1 MISMVKGLYHWG
13 QVVGIGFGE
22 TVPFENHSIA
32 WQTATVFFAVIDLV
46 AAVGLWLA
54 AAWGAVIWLTAVA
67 SMLAV
72 EIFFPQVFG
81 GGWLT
86 GVLEGGL
93 LILYLWLAIKSAQEH
108 RKEKDR
114 MIGEGVMARIGF
126 IRLGNMGLPMAQNL
140 LKAGHQVEGVDVNS
154 AALEKLKAPGCIG
167 VETAKTAASRADVV
181 ITMLPSGKEVREVY
195 LGSSGIV
202 DNANLGTFLI

>member
-1 MISMVKGLYHWG
+1 MRTLEPVHEHEGDRSIGQWTRRLVLFLRVMAAISMFKGLYHWTR
-13 QVVGIGFGE
+13 VCGIGFGP
-22 TVPFENHSIA
+22 TQPFENQSIA

-86 GVLEGGL
+86 GLLEGGL
-93 LILYLWLAIKSAQEH
+93 LALYLWLALKSAQEH
-108 RKEKDR
+108 
-114 MIGEGVMARIGF
+114 
-126 IRLGNMGLPMAQNL
+126 PQ
-140 LKAGHQVEGVDVNS
+140 
-154 AALEKLKAPGCIG
+154 
-167 VETAKTAASRADVV
+167 
-181 ITMLPSGKEVREVY
+181 
-195 LGSSGIV
+195 
-202 DNANLGTFLI
+202 